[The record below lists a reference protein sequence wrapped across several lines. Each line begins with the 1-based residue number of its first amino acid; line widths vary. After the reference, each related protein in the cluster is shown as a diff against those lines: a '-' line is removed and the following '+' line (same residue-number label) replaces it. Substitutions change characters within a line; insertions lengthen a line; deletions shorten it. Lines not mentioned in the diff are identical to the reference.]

1 MPLRSWGGGLCSL
14 CACEACGVRGRQR
27 FDHKGIP
34 RYGCGRFCG
43 PCASRAEAG
52 VHASPAASV
61 DAYVNRYG
69 AFHCEDGWT
78 WELKMAARF
87 SYLTEACLG
96 LEEVYWQHF
105 VKDFLA
111 WRGFSGGNLSCI
123 THPRDWTFLAT
134 VASVRTPRVVVQAIS
149 RLEGAEPREMTL
161 GDWRAYL
168 LRLLDCADGK
178 DWLDMW
184 EHIAPCGTKQH
195 NPWPGLCHWA
205 RSLKLLRKLDQGH
218 EADEAPKRRSTR
230 VPREERRVLRLGR
243 GLLRYELLPEAQSH
257 EALEG
262 LLRLRPPSRRS
273 CAAPPDLHCF
283 AQAVGEVAAACMPGD
298 AGFGLQYLTRR
309 LLGLLEIQYG
319 PEVWDPLSFAELQE
333 FASDANQHCRALG
346 EWGCEQVRRHFGMS
360 PLLISSAVSSWET
373 VKKAEGDQLSKVQ
386 PREILNSIRTLHRTE
401 AAPSHDGP
409 SAQLSWW
416 PTMRQLSRA
425 VHESALAV
433 LVDAEEQPDRESQA
447 EGERAPDEA

>member
-1 MPLRSWGGGLCSL
+1 MPLRSWGEWFCPL
-14 CACEACGVRGRQR
+14 CACEACGVKGRQR
-27 FDHKGIP
+27 LRGRD
-34 RYGCGRFCG
+34 RFCG
-43 PCASRAEAG
+43 TCGIRVEAA

-78 WELKMAARF
+78 WELKMTARF

-111 WRGFSGGNLSCI
+111 WRGAASLLCI
-123 THPRDWTFLAT
+123 THPRDWSFLAT

-161 GDWRAYL
+161 LDWRAYL

-178 DWLDMW
+178 DWHDMW
-184 EHIAPCGTKQH
+184 EHIAPRGTKQLRQ
-195 NPWPGLCHWA
+195 WPGLCHWA
-205 RSLKLLRKLDQGH
+205 RSLKLLRKLEQGH
-218 EADEAPKRRSTR
+218 EADEAPKSRRTL
-230 VPREERRVLRLGR
+230 VPREEGRVLRLGR

-262 LLRLRPPSRRS
+262 LLRLRPPSWPS
-273 CAAPPDLHCF
+273 FVAPPPLHCF

-309 LLGLLEIQYG
+309 LLSLLEIQYG

-346 EWGCEQVRRHFGMS
+346 GWGCEQVRLHFGMS
-360 PLLISSAVSSWET
+360 PLHISSAASSWET
-373 VKKAEGDQLSKVQ
+373 VNKADGDHLLKVK
-386 PREILNSIRTLHRTE
+386 PREIFNSIRTLHRTE
-401 AAPSHDGP
+401 AARSHDGP

-416 PTMRQLSRA
+416 PSMRQLSRA
-425 VHESALAV
+425 LLDEFTILEPGDAV
-433 LVDAEEQPDRESQA
+433 DLEDLPDWESQA
-447 EGERAPDEA
+447 EGGRAPAEA